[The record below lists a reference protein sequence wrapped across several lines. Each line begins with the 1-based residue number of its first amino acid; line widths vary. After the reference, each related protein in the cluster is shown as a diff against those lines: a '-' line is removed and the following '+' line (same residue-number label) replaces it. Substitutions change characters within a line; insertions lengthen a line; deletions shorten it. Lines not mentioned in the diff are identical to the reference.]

1 LKLLRYKIDQ
11 YTNEL
16 TVQSSSCPSTLS
28 TLEVIDQRL
37 KEFVRLHHIDMLK
50 IISYQVNKLKGNIY
64 EKQIFKQL
72 SSYYLTAEQVITI
85 S

>member
-37 KEFVRLHHIDMLK
+37 KEFVRLHHIDMLR

>member
-28 TLEVIDQRL
+28 TLEVIDHRL
-37 KEFVRLHHIDMLK
+37 KEFVRLHHIDILR
-50 IISYQVNKLKGNIY
+50 IINYQVNKLKGNIY